1 MTPSVPSDAAFER
14 TIIRFLQAMAAA
26 GNPGLSTI
34 RVHAGPGGRREAWRF
49 SIRVWGEYAL
59 EPHGEW
65 WHGDALPPDYRMRWQ
80 TAIHDDV
87 ARAVSPS
94 DLQEA
99 AARNGISLAT
109 RVRQ

>member
-1 MTPSVPSDAAFER
+1 MTPSVPSDSALER
-14 TIIRFLQAMAAA
+14 STIRFLEAMAAA
-26 GNPGLSTI
+26 GNPGLTTI

-59 EPHGEW
+59 EPHGDW
-65 WHGDALPPDYRMRWQ
+65 WHGDALPPDYRVRWRRA
-80 TAIHDDV
+80 THDDV

-94 DLQEA
+94 DLLET